1 LSDRKAIDLSSPSQ
15 ASGAHSLAEILSQPQ
30 FWNGSL
36 EVLRREDSLV
46 DIRHPFRFA
55 TEWLFIGCGSSY
67 YVALAAAASWTMITG
82 MRARAIPASELL
94 LFPDLVL
101 PGSAEVAAVVI
112 SRSGRTSEALRAAQ
126 LLEQE
131 KNVRTLAV
139 TSTMGQPLE
148 RIATA
153 TLPFLACDEQST
165 VMTRSFTSMLIGL
178 QYLAACHAEDAT
190 LVNSLA
196 KLPALAVR
204 AMDALPQQIR
214 EFVAARQFADY
225 VCLGQGPYYGLAC
238 ETALKVTEMSVSY
251 AQSFHT
257 LEFRHGPKSIVGPE
271 TLVVFLLSERGYDA
285 ECDVLQEIKR
295 LGGTTLT
302 ITNRADERARAA
314 SDLLFEFD
322 FELPELARLA
332 PHVFAGQFA
341 GLYTGLK
348 KGLDPDNP
356 RNLSRVVLLDPEESS
371 EPSETAPA

>member
-1 LSDRKAIDLSSPSQ
+1 MSDRKAIDLSSPSQ

-36 EVLRREDSLV
+36 EVLRREESLA